1 MRRAI
6 LLSLVLN
13 ISLSWYTTAWSQESK
28 NSKDI
33 KPKGTLTL
41 LGTIKGEIDK
51 VSDGGRKLEVK
62 YKEMVSSSTRSS
74 SSTTTKGSTSAKYR
88 PPVPK
93 EFAQKEKNQE
103 IEVRLL
109 DNAVIRILETSEA
122 PAPSKGTDKKKKS
135 DKEADKNEDK
145 NDTDDEKDKAKSKT
159 PTKPSKK
166 SGEPALP
173 GKPGDL
179 SSLLKGQI
187 IIITVYREDLPGFS
201 RLVASTIYI
210 LGEK

>member
-1 MRRAI
+1 MRSAI
-6 LLSLVLN
+6 LLPLVL
-13 ISLSWYTTAWSQESK
+13 IITLFCYASGWSQEGK
-28 NSKDI
+28 NSKDS

-62 YKEMVSSSTRSS
+62 YKEMVPSAIRSS
-74 SSTTTKGSTSAKYR
+74 PPTTSKGSTSGKYR

-93 EFAQKEKNQE
+93 EFVLKEKNQE

-109 DNAVIRILETSEA
+109 DNAVIRILETSETPP
-122 PAPSKGTDKKKKS
+122 PAKETDKKKS
-135 DKEADKNEDK
+135 DKDADKN
-145 NDTDDEKDKAKSKT
+145 DEKNEAGKEKEKTKEKT
-159 PTKPSKK
+159 PTKSSRKA
-166 SGEPALP
+166 SEPPLP

-179 SSLLKGQI
+179 SSLFKGQY

-201 RLVASTIYI
+201 RLVANTIYI